1 MPHKTEPPHRY
12 CDRCGGPFAGDRRS
26 FGSVIHLAVDCEID
40 GSAVR
45 YNNLALVVRTRL
57 RCPWISGPRLWP
69 ATSQSVHRRRIV
81 DGLPS
86 DGVPRESSVHRY
98 PCDERGTNILRQ
110 RERSNQGIPDS
121 SAVLA
126 CSPRRGARLHVD
138 LISPT
143 YQYTQTTQ
151 FDIQPH
157 RAYVADMQ
165 LARVTHHHALHHH
178 GPTGRGDAR
187 MRMIR

>member
-1 MPHKTEPPHRY
+1 MHSSTHRAARAVAFWRTGCPGNPDARAREVPNGYGRDAVPHKTEPPHRY

-98 PCDERGTNILRQ
+98 PCGERGTNILRQ
-110 RERSNQGIPDS
+110 RESSNQGIPDS
-121 SAVLA
+121 PAVLG
-126 CSPRRGARLHVD
+126 CSPRRGGRLPVD
-138 LISPT
+138 LRT
-143 YQYTQTTQ
+143 NDT
-151 FDIQPH
+151 
-157 RAYVADMQ
+157 
-165 LARVTHHHALHHH
+165 L
-178 GPTGRGDAR
+178 
-187 MRMIR
+187 